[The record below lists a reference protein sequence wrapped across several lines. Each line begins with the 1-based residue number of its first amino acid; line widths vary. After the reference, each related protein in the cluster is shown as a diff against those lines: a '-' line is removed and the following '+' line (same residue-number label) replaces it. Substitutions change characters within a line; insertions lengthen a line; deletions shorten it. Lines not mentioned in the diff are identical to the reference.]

1 MAGGAAPSTE
11 AASRAALGAG
21 LVCYLIWGFAPLF
34 FQAVGRLGADSWEIL
49 AHRAVWGAATAG
61 VFVLMARQGAQVAQ
75 VVRSPRRLAFLALSA
90 LLIGGNWALYV
101 WGVNAG
107 RVLESSLGYYL
118 TPLLNM
124 AAGALIFRE
133 RFDRLGLAA
142 IILAGIGVVLQ
153 GLALGHFPWVALV
166 LALTFGGYGVV
177 RKQIAADAQTGL
189 FIESLFLAVPGL
201 AWMIL
206 LALRGQG
213 HMDDSPAAAAWLL
226 AAGPFTAIPLVLF
239 AWAARRMPLSA
250 MGFLQFI
257 GPTIGFGIGLA
268 QGEPFT
274 ALRGVSFVF
283 IWAGAMTYIFGVLRQ
298 VRRLR
303 A

>member
-1 MAGGAAPSTE
+1 
-11 AASRAALGAG
+11 LGAG
-21 LVCYLIWGFAPLF
+21 VLCYLFWGFSPLF
-34 FQAVGRLGADSWEIL
+34 FQAMGRLGADSWEIL
-49 AHRAVWGAATAG
+49 AHRAVWGTLAAW
-61 VFVLMARQGAQVAQ
+61 VFVVLARQGAQVAA
-75 VVRSPRRLAFLALSA
+75 VLRSPRLLGMLALSA

-133 RFDRLGLAA
+133 RFDALGLGA
-142 IILAGIGVVLQ
+142 IVLAGIGV
-153 GLALGHFPWVALV
+153 GHV
-166 LALTFGGYGVV
+166 
-177 RKQIAADAQTGL
+177 
-189 FIESLFLAVPGL
+189 
-201 AWMIL
+201 
-206 LALRGQG
+206 
-213 HMDDSPAAAAWLL
+213 DDSPAAAAWLL
-226 AAGPFTAIPLVLF
+226 AAGPITAIPLVLF

-250 MGFLQFI
+250 TGFLQFI

-274 ALRGVSFVF
+274 ALRGVSFAF
-283 IWAGAMTYIFGVLRQ
+283 IWAGAATYIFGLW
-298 VRRLR
+298 RRTRTLG